1 MAAKINHS
9 YLGWC
14 KKSLKMNLSDDKHIK
29 TKVKSFDVVVHET
42 FMTMKNLKKAY
53 SAFVYP

>member
-1 MAAKINHS
+1 
-9 YLGWC
+9 
-14 KKSLKMNLSDDKHIK
+14 MNLSDDKHIK